1 MLGSERPLPQLPPPV
16 RAGRD
21 TTALELFRARVA
33 QTLFD
38 TYAGIPMLK
47 FPEDLRVYE
56 HLLWAAR
63 VEVVLELGAQHGGSA
78 LWFRDRLRALAWYG
92 LIDRPR
98 VIAVDL
104 DVSHAQAN
112 LSQADPR

>member
-16 RAGRD
+16 GAGRD

-56 HLLWAAR
+56 HLIWSAR
-63 VEVVLELGAQHGGSA
+63 VEVVLELGTQNGGSA
-78 LWFRDRLRALAWYG
+78 LWFRDRLRTLAGYG
-92 LIDRPR
+92 QISRPR
-98 VIAVDL
+98 VVSLAL
-104 DVSHAQAN
+104 DVSGA
-112 LSQADPR
+112 